1 MNERAKP
8 TMKFR
13 PIVAFAPALIVIVAF
28 AALPVGAAV
37 STELV
42 NVGYGSIAGSQ
53 APLWTA
59 KETGLFAK
67 QGLHT
72 DLIYIPS
79 GSKSVMSLLGGSIQ
93 FLNFSAMPSLEA
105 YLSGSD
111 NVLIASTMNRLDH
124 SLIVQPSIKTVADL
138 RGKTLGI
145 GSLGAM
151 VHVVLLEGLRFK
163 GLTDS
168 EVTIL
173 GVGDSAAR
181 ISSLRTGRVN
191 GVMLSG
197 SPTLAALKM
206 GFKELIDF
214 SKMPIAVSVS
224 SILSRR
230 SYILKNPETTLKF
243 LKAWTE
249 AIYLF
254 RTDRQLGINVLRK
267 YTRIDN
273 PGVLDL
279 SYSIYRE
286 LIEPK
291 PIPSAAAVRS
301 MYDILSRIRGRSF
314 DNNPDGFIEARFTK
328 ELETSGF
335 FDEMSRKYPFGQ

>member
-1 MNERAKP
+1 MMRSRGVLEHILA
-8 TMKFR
+8 
-13 PIVAFAPALIVIVAF
+13 VIVIVITADQR
-28 AALPVGAAV
+28 LIAAV
-37 STELV
+37 PTGII
-42 NVGYGSIAGSQ
+42 VGYGSIAGSQ

-59 KETGLFAK
+59 KEAGLFAK
-67 QGLHT
+67 QGLEA

-111 NVLIASTMNRLDH
+111 NILIASTMNRLDH
-124 SLIVQPSIKTVADL
+124 SLVVQPSIKSIGDL

-151 VHVVLLEGLRFK
+151 VHVLLIEGLRVK
-163 GLTDS
+163 GLAEN

-173 GVGDSAAR
+173 GIGDSAAR

-197 SPTLAALKM
+197 SPMLAALKM
-206 GFKELIDF
+206 GFNELIDF
-214 SKMPIAVSVS
+214 SKIPVEVSVS

-230 SYILKNPETTLKF
+230 SYVHKNPETTLKF

-249 AIYLF
+249 GIYIF
-254 RTDRQLGINVLRK
+254 KKNRQLGIDVLKK
-267 YTRIDN
+267 YTRIDDLE
-273 PGVLDL
+273 VLES

-286 LIEPK
+286 LLQPK
-291 PIPSAAAVRS
+291 PNPSVAAVKS
-301 MYDILSRIRGRSF
+301 MFAILSRIRGRSY
-314 DNNPDGFIEARFTK
+314 DGNPEGFIEARFIR

-335 FDEMSRKYPFGQ
+335 FDEMNRRYPTGQ

>member
-1 MNERAKP
+1 MVGFVLAMVV
-8 TMKFR
+8 T
-13 PIVAFAPALIVIVAF
+13 VAF
-28 AALPVGAAV
+28 AALPLRAAV
-37 STELV
+37 PTEIV
-42 NVGYGSIAGSQ
+42 NVGYGSIGGSQ

-67 QGLHT
+67 QRIHT
-72 DLIYIPS
+72 NLIYIPS

-111 NVLIASTMNRLDH
+111 TVLIASTMNRLDH

-151 VHVVLLEGLRFK
+151 VHVVLLEGLRVK
-163 GLTDS
+163 GLTDG

-214 SKMPIAVSVS
+214 SKIPIAVSVS
-224 SILSRR
+224 SILSRQ
-230 SYILKNPETTLKF
+230 SYVLKSPEITLKF

-254 RTDRQLGINVLRK
+254 RSDRQLGINVLRK
-267 YTRIDN
+267 YTRIDD
-273 PGVLDL
+273 PEVLDS

-286 LIEPK
+286 LMEPR
-291 PIPSAAAVRS
+291 PIPSFAVVKS
-301 MYDILSRIRGRSF
+301 MFNILSRIRGRSF
-314 DNNPDGFIEARFTK
+314 DGNPEGFIEARFIR

-335 FDEMSRKYPFGQ
+335 FDEMSRKYPFAQ